1 MISPTPVPT
10 ALNDD
15 TLAARVE
22 DAGLNAA
29 ATPMQRWMDGWI
41 VRLSPG
47 KAKRARCINAV
58 ALGRR
63 PMDEKLA
70 ECEALYAAVGLPM
83 FFRVTPFSA
92 PPDLSDA
99 LGRRGFHRMDE
110 TLVMVAE
117 QGAGPFGNG
126 ASPPPGI
133 ESRLADAADFA
144 AVVGALRASPV
155 DQIAAQARR
164 VAASPVPYRG
174 LVWTRD
180 GVPVACGQVAVEGR
194 LAGLYDVFTA
204 PSARGQGLSTALCT
218 QLLSLA
224 REAGADIAYLQVD
237 ADNAP
242 ARTVYRRLGFS
253 DRYSYHYR
261 CREAGAH

>member
-1 MISPTPVPT
+1 MI
-10 ALNDD
+10 DD
-15 TLAARVE
+15 LLAARVE

-29 ATPMQRWMDGWI
+29 ATPLQRWMDGWI

-58 ALGRR
+58 APGRR
-63 PMDEKLA
+63 GLDDKIA
-70 ECEALYAAVGLPM
+70 ECAALYDAAGLPM

-92 PPDLSDA
+92 PASLDDDLA
-99 LGRRGFHRMDE
+99 ARGFQRMDD
-110 TLVMVAE
+110 TRVMVAE
-117 QGAGPFGNG
+117 PGELVLPVAAAPPAG
-126 ASPPPGI
+126 I
-133 ESRLADAADFA
+133 DSRVADAAAYA
-144 AVVGALRASPV
+144 AVVGALRGSPP
-155 DQIAAQARR
+155 DQIDAQARR

-174 LVWTRD
+174 LVWSRD

-204 PSARGQGLSTALCT
+204 PAARGQGLASALCVA
-218 QLLSLA
+218 LLRSA
-224 REAGADIAYLQVD
+224 HEAGADIAYLQVD

-242 ARTVYRRLGFS
+242 ARAVYHRLGFR
-253 DRYSYHYR
+253 DRYAYHYR